1 MPTSPISDV
10 KKINM
15 NKRRS
20 STTTTL
26 TSMDSTILDSSP
38 LSMDSGFE
46 SNSSTSFICDSIMS
60 QKSNSESL
68 KDYQTKSFNLDD
80 SLKLIEQSKNLDGPS
95 LALVIKENHEN
106 YMKNLNLIIETFNSK
121 FDLNNNKSNE
131 STVADDN
138 AVNVKD
144 GNGNDDLKMNNH
156 RRRSSMT
163 NVMMMTNSNS
173 IDNSS
178 SSSSSSKSTNNP
190 NLNIGRRNSTQLPIG
205 TDRFLQYNHH
215 QRQQQ
220 QSQQQPPKRH
230 FRFPNLYSKSA
241 PISDNCFGQD
251 LDNDDYGEWRL
262 GNNNSHSFH
271 LNPNAS
277 NFSPNDN
284 DDYQKNIDN
293 CPSSSS
299 TSGKI
304 GEKFIGKMDKGALFT
319 LNETFFDRKEL
330 VSKTFFHQMLA
341 ETAEIQ
347 DDDNDDNCQYSNPA
361 FPYIIISGTE
371 MENIQHSTI
380 NDTNQT
386 GLDST
391 KSSSSSFSDIVA
403 KSLPSSFNNDIK
415 QQQQQKQRS
424 LTTNITGDFS
434 FHNVLGK
441 GSINKIIDNNDD
453 KLKQQQQQQSSSSSS
468 DTVNRSIFGNIHGL
482 NNLINQPAVVVNG
495 HSNLI
500 VPYSS
505 TTTTSSSSLSSSI
518 TSSSNL
524 LTQQQQRTNNLN
536 AIAYANDELEI
547 RARKHR
553 EEASRVDQCQSIFS
567 INRFEFKPQTLVK
580 YSVKVFL
587 GGVPWDMTNED
598 MLEAFRHYGV
608 LAVQR
613 PGKEVRPSRSSR
625 DLSKAGYLYLI
636 FDDSRSVERL
646 IAQCNIAFDSEGP
659 KYIYSLQSKHSRKL
673 KNVQI
678 IPWDKKDSSHYRTGF
693 HYHGDTLADNNN
705 NENLHSSMIDESR
718 MVFLGALHGMLNSR
732 SIFEALQRIFGPVDY
747 VILETDRFDYPMGFG
762 RAQFSTTSA
771 YQRAINARFV
781 KVLSLRFKKTIQ
793 IDPYL
798 EDQKCSQCYYEDG
811 PVYCFECRDYF
822 CRVCFTMK
830 HSEPGK
836 ELHKILMKKVSST
849 ISTANNSVMAS
860 TSTAS
865 SSSSMNTNPTNPAI
879 AAIASNINT
888 GITSSSSL
896 SSTTTKL
903 Y

>member
-46 SNSSTSFICDSIMS
+46 SNSSSSFICDSIMS

-173 IDNSS
+173 IDS

-251 LDNDDYGEWRL
+251 LVDNDNYEWRL
-262 GNNNSHSFH
+262 
-271 LNPNAS
+271 
-277 NFSPNDN
+277 
-284 DDYQKNIDN
+284 
-293 CPSSSS
+293 
-299 TSGKI
+299 GKI

-380 NDTNQT
+380 NDT

-391 KSSSSSFSDIVA
+391 KSSSSFSDIVA
-403 KSLPSSFNNDIK
+403 KSLPFNNDIK
-415 QQQQQKQRS
+415 QQQQQQQKQRS

-505 TTTTSSSSLSSSI
+505 TTTTSSSSLSSSSI
-518 TSSSNL
+518 TSNSNL
-524 LTQQQQRTNNLN
+524 LTQQQRTNNLN

-705 NENLHSSMIDESR
+705 NENIHSSMIDESR

-849 ISTANNSVMAS
+849 ISTSNNNNSIMAS
-860 TSTAS
+860 ATAS
-865 SSSSMNTNPTNPAI
+865 TSSSSMNPAI

-888 GITSSSSL
+888 GITSTSSSSL
-896 SSTTTKL
+896 SSSITATTAKL